1 MPVIQS
7 IMRIIELFSIRNLKL
22 SAFLSGLFIMMFSV
36 DINAQCPISLGCND
50 AIQISL
56 GFDCDA
62 EITPELILEDERDN
76 CAYMVTLKTENDV
89 VLRTTDVLMNG
100 DFVFPRVDGSFIGD
114 RYKAEVFFV
123 NDNNTTITCWGFF
136 TVEDKLPPVISCI
149 DDFTVN
155 CNEDLS
161 DLFSSS
167 SSVTYTSMGDD
178 LDSDPNTVTV
188 ALCKPD
194 TEDDPQ
200 PWEIIESATLNF
212 IGLSTGSGSA
222 MINGSNVPFTA
233 SNNMLDGEI
242 IGTQV
247 DTSGCINFT
256 FEASAIPITGISTT
270 ISSVSFFDYQVLDN
284 CDPNLEVIVTQD
296 ETVSLDC
303 IDDITAERVIRYYT
317 QDDAGLSAD
326 FCEFR
331 IAFLKKSLSDIVF
344 PENFTIDCN
353 DAPANL
359 DPVNTGQPM
368 LDGNIIM
375 DEDNLCRIN
384 VTFSDDTFNLCGSN
398 TIKILRRWTALDWC
412 IGQYAQSYQTIKV
425 EDNTP
430 PLVVCPIDDMVFE
443 SGTDCTAS
451 IIFKP
456 LDPTDRT
463 GVAFITEC
471 SSVSVTVEFLR
482 GDERD
487 PDDINQPFNLAT
499 PLGDNMW
506 RGDGLQSGRNW
517 IKYIFTDECGLT
529 AECRF
534 EIIVSDDN
542 APVPVCDQFT
552 AVSLDDS
559 GWGRVYPPSI
569 DDGSFDQCGGPVG
582 LEIKRSDSV
591 CTGQTSDL
599 NFGEFVSFCCEEA
612 GDTIMVMLRVT
623 DDGGRSNTCE
633 VSVVVQ
639 DKSGFSISCP
649 SNLNINLDC
658 SEINNIGVAT
668 YGTAAISDDCGAGDI
683 SFADVED
690 FDDQCGQG
698 TVVRTF
704 SLTINGVTE
713 TLPQCTQT
721 FNFSS
726 DVVLTQSSFVFPE
739 DREDATCENF
749 NTDLG
754 DAPTFNGV
762 PVNEAAFCGDLTYT
776 FEDLVFEQVEG
787 FCIKVIRTW
796 TVIDWCTHDPNVS
809 STIGKWSDI
818 QIVKVSNSE
827 GPQLENCPEDV
838 TIEIDNSSCIAT
850 TSFTAPTAT
859 DLCKDEELDSDDVDY
874 TITGPNNF
882 SRSGSGNIPSTA
894 VGLGTYVVVW
904 SAEGICGNVNTCTH
918 SITVED
924 IKAPTPYCL
933 SGVTTVLMEANDPMD
948 DPSVE
953 IWAEDFDL
961 GSTDNCGPV
970 QISFSSDI
978 NNQFMTFDCSDI
990 GITEVE
996 VWVTDSSGNQDFCT
1010 TTIDI
1015 QANDNI
1021 CDVVIDTTGTGT
1033 GTMIAGR
1040 ISTEEADMIEGVE
1053 VVLQNMFSNTV
1064 VFSETNTSG
1073 QFAFTDNNANAD
1085 YRVAVSS
1092 GDDYLNGVSTIDLLY
1107 IQRHIL
1113 GSQKLDSPYKVIAAD
1128 VDNSSSIT
1136 ALDLIELRKLIL
1148 GIYDELPKNDSWRF
1162 VDKGQSFTDVLSPWP
1177 LQESIDIYN
1186 ISDDMM
1192 SNDFVAVKVGDVNNS
1207 IIVNLADSEIENR
1220 NEGTT
1225 KLTNEVLEIS
1235 NGKYLIPFYLK
1246 DVQDIQGLQLNLN
1259 IGSGAE
1265 ILEIEAGKL
1274 KINATNYNL
1283 TENGFKL
1290 LWHDAAAIAVGQDE
1304 ALFYLTIA
1312 SASGEFNSSMLRIA
1326 SDGMESELYTQNDN
1340 ILSLQLGSTE
1350 DAYENKLYQNTPNP
1364 FSDQTLIQ
1372 FNLYKSME
1380 VNLSVFD
1387 MNGKIVHSVNEN
1399 YTKGDNTIEI
1409 LSSYLNG
1416 SGIYYYQLSAESYTD
1431 SRKMIFIE

>member
-1 MPVIQS
+1 MPVIQL
-7 IMRIIELFSIRNLKL
+7 IMRIIELFRIHNLKL
-22 SAFLSGLFIMMFSV
+22 SAVLSGIFIMMLSV
-36 DINAQCPISLGCND
+36 ENNAQCPISLGCND

-76 CAYMVTLKTENDV
+76 CAYMVNIKTEDDRIV
-89 VLRTTDVLMNG
+89 ETTEVAMNG
-100 DFVFPRVDGSFIGD
+100 DLIFPRVDGSYIGD
-114 RYKAEVFFV
+114 RWKAEVFFV

-136 TVEDKLPPVISCI
+136 TVEDKLPPVVSCI
-149 DDFTVN
+149 EDFTVN
-155 CNEDLS
+155 CNEDLTG
-161 DLFSSS
+161 LFSSS

-178 LDSDPNTVTV
+178 LDSNPNTVTV
-188 ALCKPD
+188 AMCKPD
-194 TEDDPQ
+194 SEDEPQ
-200 PWEIIESATLNF
+200 PWEVIESATLSF
-212 IGLSTGSGSA
+212 VGLSTGSGSA
-222 MINGSNVPFTA
+222 SINGNAVPFSVA
-233 SNNMLDGEI
+233 NNMISGDI
-242 IGTQV
+242 IGTQI
-247 DTSGCINFT
+247 DTSTCINFT
-256 FEASAIPITGISTT
+256 FSASSIPVTGISTT
-270 ISSVSFFDYQVLDN
+270 VSSVSFFDYQVLDN
-284 CDPNLEVIVTQD
+284 CDPNLEVIVTRD

-303 IDDITAERVIRYYT
+303 VDDITAERVVRYYT

-331 IAFLKKSLSDIVF
+331 ISFLKKSLSDIVF
-344 PENFTIDCN
+344 PENYTVDCN
-353 DAPANL
+353 DAPNNL

-384 VTFSDDTFNLCGSN
+384 VTFSDDTFNLCGAN

-412 IGQYAQSYQTIKV
+412 LGQYSQSYQTILV

-430 PLVVCPIDDMVFE
+430 PLVTCPVDDMVFV
-443 SGTDCTAS
+443 SGTDCTATVV
-451 IIFKP
+451 FKP

-463 GVAFITEC
+463 GAALVTEC
-471 SSVSVTVEFLR
+471 SDVSVQVEFLR

-499 PLGDNMW
+499 PIGNNMW
-506 RGDGLQSGRNW
+506 RADGLQSGRNW
-517 IKYIFTDECGLT
+517 IRYVFTDECGLT

-582 LEIKRSDSV
+582 LEIRRSDSV
-591 CTGQTSDL
+591 CSGQSSDRT
-599 NFGEFVSFCCEEA
+599 FGDFVSFCCEEA
-612 GDTIMVMLRVT
+612 GDTVMVMLRVT

-639 DKSGFSISCP
+639 DKSGFSITCP
-649 SNLNINLDC
+649 SRLNIDLDC

-698 TVVRTF
+698 TVERTF

-726 DVVLTQSSFVFPE
+726 DVVLTQSSFVFPS

-749 NTDLG
+749 STDLG

-827 GPQLENCPEDV
+827 GPQLDGCPEDI
-838 TIEIDNSSCIAT
+838 TIDIEDSSCVAT

-859 DLCKDEELDSDDVDY
+859 DLCNSEDLDADDIGYV
-874 TITGPNNF
+874 INGPGNF
-882 SRSGSGNIPSTA
+882 SRNGSGNIPSTA
-894 VGLGTYVVVW
+894 IGVGTYNVTW
-904 SAEGICGNVNTCTH
+904 SAEGICGAVSTCSH
-918 SITVED
+918 SILVRD

-933 SGVTTVLMEANDPMD
+933 SGVTTVLMEANDPSD

-970 QISFSSDI
+970 QVSFSSNVND
-978 NNQFMTFDCSDI
+978 QFMTFDCSDI
-990 GITEVE
+990 GVTELE
-996 VWVTDSSGNQDFCT
+996 IWVTDSSGNQDFCT

-1021 CDVVIDTTGTGT
+1021 CDTPVDTTGTGT
-1033 GTMIAGR
+1033 RIAGR
-1040 ISTEEADMIEGVE
+1040 ISTEAADMVEGVE
-1053 VVLQNMFSNTV
+1053 VILQNMFSNTV
-1064 VFSETNTSG
+1064 EFSETNTSG
-1073 QFAFTDNNANAD
+1073 QFAFSDNNANAD

-1092 GDDYLNGVSTIDLLY
+1092 GNDYLNGVSTIDLLH

-1113 GSQKLDSPYKVIAAD
+1113 GSQKLDSPYKVVAAD
-1128 VDNSSSIT
+1128 VDNSASIT

-1162 VDKGQSFTDVLSPWP
+1162 VDKTQSFNDPLTPWP
-1177 LQESIDIYN
+1177 LEESIDIYN

-1192 SNDFVAVKVGDVNNS
+1192 SNDFVAVKIGDVNNS
-1207 IIVNLADSEIENR
+1207 VIVNYDDTAIENR
-1220 NEGTT
+1220 TEGST
-1225 KLTNEVLEIS
+1225 KLTNEILEIT
-1235 NGKYLIPFYLK
+1235 NGKYLIPFYLE
-1246 DVQDIQGLQLNLN
+1246 DVQQIQGMQVNLTV
-1259 IGSGAE
+1259 GSQAKIVE
-1265 ILEIEAGKL
+1265 VEAGKL
-1274 KINATNYNL
+1274 KLNATNYNL
-1283 TENGFKL
+1283 TENGVKI
-1290 LWHDAAAIAVGQDE
+1290 LWHDTEAITVAKEE
-1304 ALFYLTIA
+1304 ALFYLTVVNY
-1312 SASGEFNSSMLRIA
+1312 SGEFANAAMQVATS
-1326 SDGMESELYTQNDN
+1326 GMQSELYTQDDR
-1340 ILSLQLGSTE
+1340 ILSLQLGVNGVV
-1350 DAYENKLYQNTPNP
+1350 ENKLFQNTPNP
-1364 FSDQTLIQ
+1364 FSDQTLIH
-1372 FNLYKSME
+1372 FHLYKSMD
-1380 VNLSVFD
+1380 VQLTIFD
-1387 MNGKIVHSVNEN
+1387 MNGRTVHTIDNN
-1399 YTKGDNTIEI
+1399 YAKGDNTIEI
-1409 LSSYLNG
+1409 LPSHLQG
-1416 SGIYYYQLSAESYTD
+1416 SGIYYYQLSAESYID